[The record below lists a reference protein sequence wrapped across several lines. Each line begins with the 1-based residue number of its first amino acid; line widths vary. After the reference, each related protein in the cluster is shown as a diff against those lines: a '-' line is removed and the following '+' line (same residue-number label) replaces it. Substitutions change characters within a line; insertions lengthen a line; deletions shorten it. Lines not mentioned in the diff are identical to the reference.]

1 MSSKVI
7 SALNKIGAL
16 KAKEGLAYVIDD
28 NGSFQLCGIKD
39 ANQINIE
46 VNLSADAKAY
56 YAESTDGLPGAIC
69 ILSKEKLK
77 MLVKLKELD
86 EAVSSLVLEGD
97 FKPAGK
103 CSEFAFVRRGVSE
116 ATYFHEVAV
125 GAPMH
130 EEVDVTETFL
140 GILVD
145 SVDISSRGNTAYKW
159 GRTTWLTEEYG
170 WVTTNGHVLGAWSE
184 ADIKRFQSLCV
195 DKESEPFYFPF
206 WLSKLAEDKSFC
218 AMSVGVSGPEYVPTS
233 YCLFGYLE
241 ERILKAYWRREEYY
255 NAPKIAPVVSPLFEG
270 LNSSI
275 AIELPQLSKN
285 LYSLI
290 ENSKQEGRVLIHCDG
305 MSIKLSLLVL
315 DSEVVH
321 QETIST
327 GHALRPFV
335 LILDGKYFAM
345 MAAYPAS
352 AGYRL
357 NLFDSDKRNDLTIN
371 KPTLLVNDT
380 PKFFIA
386 MPMTDLTD
394 FMKSVIED

>member
-16 KAKEGLAYVIDD
+16 KANEGLVYVVGDD
-28 NGSFQLCGIKD
+28 GSFQLCGIND

-46 VNLSADAKAY
+46 VNLSDEAKAHY
-56 YAESTDGLPGAIC
+56 TESANGLPGAIC
-69 ILSKEKLK
+69 TLSKEKLK

-86 EAVSSLVLEGD
+86 ETVSSLVLEGD

-103 CSEFAFVRRGVSE
+103 CSEFAFVKSGVSE

-125 GAPMH
+125 GAPMY
-130 EEVDVTETFL
+130 EEIDVTETFL
-140 GILVD
+140 DVLVD
-145 SVDISSRGNTAYKW
+145 SVDISARCSFVQKW
-159 GRTTWLTEEYG
+159 GNTTWLTDRYG
-170 WVTTNGHVLGAWSE
+170 WVTTNGHVLGAWQE
-184 ADIKRFQSLCV
+184 DNTKRFQSLCV
-195 DKESEPFYFPF
+195 DKESEPFYFPS
-206 WLSKLAEDKSFC
+206 WLSKLAEGKSFC
-218 AMSVGVSGPEYVPTS
+218 AMSIGVSGPEYVPTS

-241 ERILKAYWRREEYY
+241 GRILKAYWRREDYY
-255 NAPKIAPVVSPLFEG
+255 NAPKVDRIVSPLFEG
-270 LNSSI
+270 LSSSI
-275 AIELPQLSKN
+275 GIELPQLTKK

-290 ENSKQEGRVLIHCDG
+290 ANGKQEGRVLIHGDG
-305 MSIKLSLLVL
+305 FDIKLSLLVQ

-321 QETIST
+321 QETIHDVHT
-327 GHALRPFV
+327 LRPFV

-357 NLFDSDKRNDLTIN
+357 NLFDDDERTDLTLE
-371 KPTLLVNDT
+371 KPLLLTNGT

-386 MPMTDLTD
+386 MPMHDLTD